1 MRWLVGLITIVL
13 LSSCSAQWHLK
24 RAVKKDPTL
33 LKTDTIAI
41 VDTVVTPPVTLTDT
55 VITRTQDTVVVQK
68 DKLKVQVVRSYDT
81 IMVDA
86 VCESDTIVQIVEVPV
101 PSVVMKD
108 SDRWYNKV
116 YKFSFYVLLI
126 LLLASLAIFWVRDV
140 TSWLFSGL
148 KFRYE
153 FVEVFH
159 ND

>member
-1 MRWLVGLITIVL
+1 MRWLAGLITIVL

-41 VDTVVTPPVTLTDT
+41 VDTIVTPPVTLTDT
-55 VITRTQDTVVVQK
+55 VITRTQDTVIVQK

-101 PSVVMKD
+101 PSVVMRD

-126 LLLASLAIFWVRDV
+126 LLLLLWFLRVNRP
-140 TSWLFSGL
+140 F
-148 KFRYE
+148 
-153 FVEVFH
+153 
-159 ND
+159 

>member
-1 MRWLVGLITIVL
+1 MKWLAGLITIVL

-33 LKTDTIAI
+33 LNTDTIAI

-101 PSVVMKD
+101 PSVVMKY

-126 LLLASLAIFWVRDV
+126 LLLLLYYLRVNRP
-140 TSWLFSGL
+140 L
-148 KFRYE
+148 
-153 FVEVFH
+153 
-159 ND
+159 

>member
-1 MRWLVGLITIVL
+1 MRWLAGLITIVL

-41 VDTVVTPPVTLTDT
+41 VDTIVTPPVTLTDT
-55 VITRTQDTVVVQK
+55 VITRTQDTVIVQK

-86 VCESDTIVQIVEVPV
+86 ICESDTIVQIVEVPA
-101 PSVVMKD
+101 PSIVMKD

-126 LLLASLAIFWVRDV
+126 LLLLLWFLRVNRPV
-140 TSWLFSGL
+140 
-148 KFRYE
+148 
-153 FVEVFH
+153 
-159 ND
+159 

>member
-1 MRWLVGLITIVL
+1 MRWLAGLITIVL

-41 VDTVVTPPVTLTDT
+41 VDTIVTPPVTLTDT
-55 VITRTQDTVVVQK
+55 VITRTQDTVIVQK

-108 SDRWYNKV
+108 SDRWYNTV

-126 LLLASLAIFWVRDV
+126 LLLLLWFLRVNRPV
-140 TSWLFSGL
+140 
-148 KFRYE
+148 
-153 FVEVFH
+153 
-159 ND
+159 

>member
-1 MRWLVGLITIVL
+1 MRWLAGLITIVL

-41 VDTVVTPPVTLTDT
+41 VDTIVTPPVTLTDT
-55 VITRTQDTVVVQK
+55 VITRTQDTVIVQK

-101 PSVVMKD
+101 PSVVMRD

-126 LLLASLAIFWVRDV
+126 LLLLLYFLRVNRP
-140 TSWLFSGL
+140 L
-148 KFRYE
+148 
-153 FVEVFH
+153 
-159 ND
+159 

>member
-1 MRWLVGLITIVL
+1 MKWLVGLITIGL

-55 VITRTQDTVVVQK
+55 VITRAQDTVVVQK

-101 PSVVMKD
+101 PSIVMKD

-126 LLLASLAIFWVRDV
+126 LLLLLWFLRVNRPV
-140 TSWLFSGL
+140 
-148 KFRYE
+148 
-153 FVEVFH
+153 
-159 ND
+159 

>member
-1 MRWLVGLITIVL
+1 MKWLAGLITIVL

-126 LLLASLAIFWVRDV
+126 LLLLLYYLRVNRP
-140 TSWLFSGL
+140 L
-148 KFRYE
+148 
-153 FVEVFH
+153 
-159 ND
+159 

>member
-1 MRWLVGLITIVL
+1 MKWLAGLITMAL

-41 VDTVVTPPVTLTDT
+41 VDTIVTPPVTLTDT
-55 VITRTQDTVVVQK
+55 VTTRTQDTIVIQK
-68 DKLKVQVVRSYDT
+68 DKLKVKVVRSYDT

-86 VCESDTIVQIVEVPV
+86 ICESDTIIQIVEVPV
-101 PSVVMKD
+101 PSIVMKD

-126 LLLASLAIFWVRDV
+126 LLLLLYYLRVNRP
-140 TSWLFSGL
+140 L
-148 KFRYE
+148 
-153 FVEVFH
+153 
-159 ND
+159 

>member
-1 MRWLVGLITIVL
+1 MRWLAGLITIVL

-126 LLLASLAIFWVRDV
+126 LLLLLYYLRANRPL
-140 TSWLFSGL
+140 
-148 KFRYE
+148 
-153 FVEVFH
+153 
-159 ND
+159 